1 MIANLSIAQGIGL
14 SLAVLACFCDLRT
27 RRIPQVLTLGGA
39 VAGIAF
45 HVVTGGWTAG
55 AISLVGWT
63 IGILIFL
70 APFALGGLGGGDV
83 KLLGAL
89 GAWFGPTEAIW
100 LALYAGA
107 VGLVLAVLYSLA
119 TGYLKTAVTNV
130 IVLLTFWRV
139 NGVKPLPEMT
149 LAHGTGP
156 RMAYAL
162 PILAGAV
169 MTVWLR

>member
-1 MIANLSIAQGIGL
+1 
-14 SLAVLACFCDLRT
+14 
-27 RRIPQVLTLGGA
+27 
-39 VAGIAF
+39 
-45 HVVTGGWTAG
+45 
-55 AISLVGWT
+55 
-63 IGILIFL
+63 
-70 APFALGGLGGGDV
+70 
-83 KLLGAL
+83 
-89 GAWFGPTEAIW
+89 
-100 LALYAGA
+100 
-107 VGLVLAVLYSLA
+107 LVLAIVYSLA